1 MNTSDEKST
10 RILPTRE
17 EVLRWR
23 EELERLKEEEAA
35 MKARHAVEERAIR
48 ERRTMLNKFVEYGMA
63 LVDMDAQSEPEP
75 ISEGPSKPVVTLTRK
90 KLKKPRAR
98 PARKR
103 SKTWN
108 ATIKR
113 IVASSGR
120 GMTYREV
127 KEEVAKTHLGE
138 TLRKT
143 EKAFYG
149 SIGKLSE
156 SDEIIKHHG
165 RLYSPK
171 AYHQFMQDVAA
182 GRTIDTPAPSTSG
195 SGESPNEIAI
205 ERFLEGCPDGAT
217 TSEVINSLLNK
228 PPPDLA
234 VTKNRNS
241 IYNLLARQRKRG
253 KLNRRGGKYY
263 LPAKKVETPNSE
275 ESGAPKHRG
284 DRSGAPSSS
293 GNGEKAFSLVALPG
307 ASPAHPGE

>member
-17 EVLRWR
+17 EVLRWQ

-35 MKARHAVEERAIR
+35 MKARHAAEERTIR
-48 ERRTMLNKFVEYGMA
+48 ERRTKLNKFVEYGMA

-90 KLKKPRAR
+90 KLKKLRGR

-113 IVASSGR
+113 IVVSSGR
-120 GMTYREV
+120 GMTYKEV

-182 GRTIDTPAPSTSG
+182 GRAIDTPAPSTSG

-205 ERFLEGCPDGAT
+205 ERFLGGCPDGAT
-217 TSEVINSLLNK
+217 TSEILDNLLNN
-228 PPPDLA
+228 PPADLA

-241 IYNLLARQRKRG
+241 IYNLLVRQRKNG
-253 KLNRRGGKYY
+253 KLIRRGTRYY
-263 LPAKKVETPNSE
+263 LPHQENE
-275 ESGAPKHRG
+275 APGSQEPSAPDHHG
-284 DRSGAPSSS
+284 GGNGTSPSSGGS
-293 GNGEKAFSLVALPG
+293 ASAARPG
-307 ASPAHPGE
+307 ATPAHPGE

>member
-1 MNTSDEKST
+1 MNTTGDKST
-10 RILPTRE
+10 SKLPTRQ
-17 EVLRWR
+17 EVIGWQ

-149 SIGKLSE
+149 SIGKLSAMIGTAARSTAMRALSMPPSACPMTAVKTNAGDSGARVSNSTNARSLTSRLLVGALANVNSRARE
-156 SDEIIKHHG
+156 ARVVHTGLAYIRRVRPG
-165 RLYSPK
+165 RPGRRARLLLL
-171 AYHQFMQDVAA
+171 HRWRVLRVA
-182 GRTIDTPAPSTSG
+182 GR
-195 SGESPNEIAI
+195 SP
-205 ERFLEGCPDGAT
+205 G
-217 TSEVINSLLNK
+217 
-228 PPPDLA
+228 
-234 VTKNRNS
+234 
-241 IYNLLARQRKRG
+241 
-253 KLNRRGGKYY
+253 
-263 LPAKKVETPNSE
+263 
-275 ESGAPKHRG
+275 HR
-284 DRSGAPSSS
+284 
-293 GNGEKAFSLVALPG
+293 
-307 ASPAHPGE
+307 